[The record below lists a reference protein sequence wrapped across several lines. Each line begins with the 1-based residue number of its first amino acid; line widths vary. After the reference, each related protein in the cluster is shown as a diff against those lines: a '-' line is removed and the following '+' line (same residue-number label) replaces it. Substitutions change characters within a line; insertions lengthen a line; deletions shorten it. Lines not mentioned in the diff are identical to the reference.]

1 MDIQELYL
9 KQMMQAIEVK
19 EKLKDPR
26 LGKSDI
32 EQDINRLIENYVE
45 NIHEIK
51 LVTKVSDRL
60 QKKLNKTNEALDQ
73 KNKALQ
79 ETLDK
84 LTKANAGK
92 KATTIVFILGIVL
105 FVFEEFLIEAVV
117 KHHFGHENIW
127 IGVSA
132 KIFIALGLKPLEM
145 YLEHKFIEHAMEE
158 NKRKKMQKQN
168 IDTIDELS

>member
-1 MDIQELYL
+1 MVHAVD
-9 KQMMQAIEVK
+9 VK

-26 LGKSDI
+26 LGKTDI
-32 EQDINRLIENYVE
+32 EADIHKLIEDYVE

-60 QKKLNKTNEALDQ
+60 QKKLNKTNEALDS

-127 IGVSA
+127 IGVAA
-132 KIFIALGLKPLEM
+132 KIVIALALKPIEL

-158 NKRKKMQKQN
+158 NKKKK
-168 IDTIDELS
+168 IAKDSGVEDTN